1 MKIIKTRSGRNRF
14 AASVSLAALGLACAA
29 HAQTKPASDP
39 QAPDLKTGEIEE
51 IVVTAQFREQAAKD
65 VPLSLKAFSGET
77 LDRFDLRSWEDVAS
91 LTPGVLIQQQN
102 DSSPSYVIRGI
113 EAPTADA
120 ASEPG
125 ISIFVNG
132 VDSSRT
138 KGSLSELYD
147 IDRVE
152 IARGPQSTLYGR
164 GAAVGA
170 FSIHTRKADLDK
182 ASAQFQSGV
191 GNYKAYSATAI
202 VNAPIVEDKLA
213 ARLAVRRRERAGYM
227 ENLANPGHKLND
239 DDLWAARLSLR
250 WRPVQDLTFDLVA
263 GYQRDQDGD
272 TVAKAIALPSPGGD
286 TSAFS
291 TAAQNPMENRFD
303 REVSTVTL
311 LCEWKRGDWTINSIT
326 GWRKID
332 FDNGWDPDGTSYNFL
347 YGREDQRQESNS
359 QEMRFAYDNGGKV
372 RAQFGGSW
380 FRDVVHDGL
389 TLGVNEQYL
398 VGGFPARLT
407 PVPAIPVGG
416 GVFLPVSTR
425 IDSLKTIASKRTS
438 VALYGNLSVD
448 LTERLTVELGARQ
461 AWDEADLA
469 ASTSVTSRD
478 GRAPIAVPNGLLGNS
493 RGQTFTTSDD
503 FSYFT
508 PRLAVVYKLT
518 PAVNLYGSVAKGV
531 RGGYPQIN
539 ITNPTATTVLAT
551 PSPVKAETIWSYELG
566 AKGRAPIAGGSFDIS
581 AFYYDYTNF
590 QTLSL
595 DVTQGTVN
603 AGAAK
608 AWGVEASYDQRLTDT
623 LRVFAGYNFL
633 NTEYLDF
640 RDKVGGV
647 VYDLSGNRF
656 RLAPKT
662 TFSVGADW
670 TQPVS
675 ATLEA
680 YLRGTYAHRSSYF
693 FNSDNLSSEQQKA
706 FGLLNLRAGVE
717 ASDGRWAV
725 EAFGTN
731 LLDQDWIRDMGN
743 SGKSFG
749 VPTAIRA
756 NPRFVGVRLTVRR

>member
-1 MKIIKTRSGRNRF
+1 MKIIKATNGRNHF
-14 AASVSLAALGLACAA
+14 AASVSLAAMSLACAA
-29 HAQTKPASDP
+29 HAQTVPNPNTS
-39 QAPDLKTGEIEE
+39 EIEE

-77 LDRFDLRSWEDVAS
+77 LERFDLRSWEDVAS

-170 FSIHTRKADLDK
+170 FSIRTRMADLDK
-182 ASAQFQSGV
+182 RSAQFEGQA

-213 ARLAVRRRERAGYM
+213 ARLAVRRREREGYM
-227 ENLANPGHKLND
+227 ENLADPGHKLND

-250 WRPVQDLTFDLVA
+250 WRPINDLTFDLVA

-291 TAAQNPMENRFD
+291 TAAQNPMENKFD
-303 REVSTVTL
+303 REVSTLTL
-311 LCEWKRGDWTINSIT
+311 LGEWKLGDWTINSIT

-347 YGREDQRQESNS
+347 YGREDQREESDS
-359 QEMRFAYDNGGKV
+359 QEFRFAYDNGGKL

-389 TLGVNEQYL
+389 TLGANEQYL

-407 PVPAIPVGG
+407 PVPVIPIGG

-425 IDSLKTIASKRTS
+425 IDSLKKIASKRTS
-438 VALYGNLSVD
+438 AALYGNLSLDV
-448 LTERLTVELGARQ
+448 TERLTVELGVRQ
-461 AWDEADLA
+461 AWDDAELA
-469 ASTSVTSRD
+469 ASTSVMSRD

-493 RGQTFTTSDD
+493 KGQTFTTSGD
-503 FSYFT
+503 FSAFT

-539 ITNPTATTVLAT
+539 ITNPTPTTVLAT
-551 PSPVKAETIWSYELG
+551 PSPVKAETIWSYEVG
-566 AKGRAPIAGGSFDIS
+566 AKGRAPITGGSFDIS

-595 DVTQGTVN
+595 DITQGTVN

-633 NTEYLDF
+633 HTEYQDF
-640 RDKVGGV
+640 RDRVGGV
-647 VYDLSGNRF
+647 IYDLSGNRF

-670 TQPVS
+670 TQPIND
-675 ATLEA
+675 TLAA
-680 YLRGTYAHRSSYF
+680 YVRGAYAHRSSYF
-693 FNSDNLSSEQQKA
+693 FNSDNLPSEQQEA
-706 FGLLNLRAGVE
+706 FGLLNLRAGLE
-717 ASDGRWAV
+717 APDGRWAV
-725 EAFGTN
+725 EAYGTN
-731 LLDQDWIRDMGN
+731 LLDKDWVRDMGN
-743 SGKSFG
+743 AGKSFG

-756 NPRFVGVRLTVRR
+756 DPRFVGVRLTVRR

>member
-1 MKIIKTRSGRNRF
+1 MKIIKTRNGRNGL
-14 AASVSLAALGLACAA
+14 AASVSLAALVLACAA
-29 HAQTKPASDP
+29 HAQTQPADA
-39 QAPDLKTGEIEE
+39 APAVKVDE

-65 VPLSLKAFSGET
+65 VPLALKAFSGEM
-77 LDRFDLRSWEDVAS
+77 LERFDLRSWEDVAS

-113 EAPTADA
+113 EAPTSDA

-125 ISIFVNG
+125 VSIFVNG

-138 KGSLSELYD
+138 KGSLSEFYD
-147 IDRVE
+147 IDRLE

-170 FSIHTRKADLDK
+170 FSIHTRMAELGES
-182 ASAQFQSGV
+182 SAQFEGEV

-202 VNAPIVEDKLA
+202 VNAPLVGDSLA
-213 ARLAVRRRERAGYM
+213 GRLAVRRRERDGYAD
-227 ENLANPGHKLND
+227 NLADPGHKLND
-239 DDLWAARLSLR
+239 DDLWAGRLSLR
-250 WRPVQDLTFDLVA
+250 WRPIQDLTFDLVA

-291 TAAQNPMENRFD
+291 AAAQNPMENKFD
-303 REVSTVTL
+303 REVSTLTL
-311 LCEWKRGDWTINSIT
+311 LGAWKLGDWTINSIT

-332 FDNGWDPDGTSYNFL
+332 FDNGWDPDGTSYQFL
-347 YGREDQRQESNS
+347 YGREDQREESSS
-359 QEMRFAYDNGGKV
+359 QELRFAFDNGGKL
-372 RAQFGGSW
+372 RAQFGGNW

-425 IDSLKTIASKRTS
+425 IDSLKTIGSKRTS
-438 VALYGNLSVD
+438 VALYGNLSLDV
-448 LTERLTVELGARQ
+448 TERLTVELGARQ
-461 AWDEADLA
+461 AWDDADLT
-469 ASTSVTSRD
+469 ASTSVKSRD

-493 RGQTFTTSDD
+493 RGQTFTTSGD
-503 FSYFT
+503 FAYFT

-518 PAVNLYGSVAKGV
+518 PAVNIYGSVAKGV

-539 ITNPTATTVLAT
+539 ITNPTPTTVLAT

-566 AKGRAPIAGGSFDIS
+566 AKGRAPITGGSFDVA

-595 DVTQGTVN
+595 DITQGTVN

-608 AWGVEASYDQRLTDT
+608 AWGVEASYDQQLTDT

-633 NTEYLDF
+633 HTEYEDF

-647 VYDLSGNRF
+647 IYDLSGNRF
-656 RLAPKT
+656 RLAPEN
-662 TFSVGADW
+662 TFSVGADY
-670 TQPVS
+670 TQPINQ
-675 ATLEA
+675 TLEA
-680 YLRGTYAHRSSYF
+680 YLRGAYAHRSGYF
-693 FNSDNLSSEQQKA
+693 FNSDNLPSEQQKG
-706 FGLLNLRAGVE
+706 FGLLNLRAGLAE
-717 ASDGRWAV
+717 PGGRWAI
-725 EAFGTN
+725 EAYGTN
-731 LLDQDWIRDMGN
+731 LLDTDWVRDMGN
-743 SGKSFG
+743 AGKSFG

-756 NPRFVGVRLTVRR
+756 DPRFVGLRLTVRR

>member
-1 MKIIKTRSGRNRF
+1 MKIIKALNGRNRF
-14 AASVSLAALGLACAA
+14 AASVSLAALGVACAA
-29 HAQTKPASDP
+29 HAQTEPAAPKAP
-39 QAPDLKTGEIEE
+39 QASEIEE
-51 IVVTAQFREQAAKD
+51 IVVTAQFRQQAAKD
-65 VPLSLKAFSGET
+65 VPLALKAFSGET
-77 LDRFDLRSWEDVAS
+77 LERFDLRSWEDVAS

-113 EAPTADA
+113 EAPTSDA

-125 ISIFVNG
+125 VSIFVNG

-170 FSIHTRKADLDK
+170 FSIHTRMAELNQS
-182 ASAQFQSGV
+182 SAQFEGEV

-202 VNAPIVEDKLA
+202 VNAPLVDDTLA
-213 ARLAVRRRERAGYM
+213 ARFAVRRREREGYM
-227 ENLANPGHKLND
+227 ENLADPGHKLND

-272 TVAKAIALPSPGGD
+272 TAAKAIALASPGGD
-286 TSAFS
+286 TSPFS
-291 TAAQNPMENRFD
+291 AAAQNPMENRFD

-311 LCEWKRGDWTINSIT
+311 LGELKRGDWTINSIT

-332 FDNGWDPDGTSYNFL
+332 FDNGWDPDGTSYQFL
-347 YGREDQRQESNS
+347 YGREDQREESAS
-359 QEMRFAYDNGGKV
+359 QELRFAFDNGGKL
-372 RAQFGGSW
+372 RAQFGGNL
-380 FRDVVHDGL
+380 FRDVVRDGL
-389 TLGVNEQYL
+389 TLGANEQYL

-407 PVPAIPVGG
+407 PVPAIPIGG
-416 GVFLPVSTR
+416 GVVLPVSQR
-425 IDSLKTIASKRTS
+425 IDSLKKIGSKRVS
-438 VALYGNLSVD
+438 MALYGNLSLDV
-448 LTERLTVELGARQ
+448 TPRLTVELGARQ
-461 AWDEADLA
+461 AWDDADLS
-469 ASTSVTSRD
+469 ASAGVISRD
-478 GRAPIAVPNGLLGNS
+478 GRAPIAIPNGLLGNS

-508 PRLAVVYKLT
+508 PRLAAVYRLT

-566 AKGRAPIAGGSFDIS
+566 AKGRAPITGGSFDVA

-595 DVTQGTVN
+595 DITKGTVN

-633 NTEYLDF
+633 HTEYEDF

-647 VYDLSGNRF
+647 IYDLSGNRF
-656 RLAPKT
+656 RLAPEN
-662 TFSVGADW
+662 TFSVGADY
-670 TQPVS
+670 TQPIS
-675 ATLEA
+675 DKLEA
-680 YLRGTYAHRSSYF
+680 YLRGTYAHRSGYF
-693 FNSDNLSSEQQKA
+693 FNSDNLPSEQQKA
-706 FGLLNLRAGVE
+706 FGLLNLRAGL
-717 ASDGRWAV
+717 AAPGGRWAV
-725 EAFGTN
+725 EAYGTN
-731 LLDQDWIRDMGN
+731 LLDTDWVRDMGN
-743 SGKSFG
+743 AGKSFG

-756 NPRFVGVRLTVRR
+756 DPRFVGLRLTVRR